1 MRSSSRSGWSSGTSQ
16 NVHASWV
23 AVLPAGG
30 RYSVGVSQVDRERS
44 AKVAD
49 ELPPEERAWLEE
61 QLAIYRDLLAY
72 LHDH

>member
-1 MRSSSRSGWSSGTSQ
+1 MQ
-16 NVHASWV
+16 NVPGGLDA
-23 AVLPAGG
+23 AGRPIRTG
-30 RYSVGVSQVDRERS
+30 DRYPGGVSQVDRDRT

-61 QLAIYRDLLAY
+61 QLTTYRELLAY